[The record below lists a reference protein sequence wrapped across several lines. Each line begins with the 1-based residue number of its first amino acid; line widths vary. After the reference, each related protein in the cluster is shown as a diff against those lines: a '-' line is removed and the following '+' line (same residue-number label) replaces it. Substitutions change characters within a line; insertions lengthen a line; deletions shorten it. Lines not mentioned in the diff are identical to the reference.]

1 MIVFKPIKSTTE
13 SELKQFQEIAESYN
27 FTFNPND
34 EMTMAFEKIA
44 NDIIIGFIG
53 FYTKSNTNFTHI
65 KCICVRQSFTN
76 KGIGKG
82 LLRIARVISKKNL
95 YICLS
100 KNDPVVNYFKKQGFH
115 INDTSNFEDTIC
127 DHEKVIMIDT
137 K

>member
-1 MIVFKPIKSTTE
+1 MIIFKPIKSITE

-44 NDIIIGFIG
+44 NDVIVGFIG
-53 FYTKSNTNFTHI
+53 FSTKSNTNYTHV
-65 KCICVRQSFTN
+65 KCICVRQSFMN

-82 LLRIARVISKKNL
+82 LLRIAKVISKRKL

-100 KNDPVVNYFKKQGFH
+100 KNDPVINYFQKQGFDM
-115 INDTSNFEDTIC
+115 NDSSQFEDTIC
-127 DHEKVIMIDT
+127 DDDKVIMIDT